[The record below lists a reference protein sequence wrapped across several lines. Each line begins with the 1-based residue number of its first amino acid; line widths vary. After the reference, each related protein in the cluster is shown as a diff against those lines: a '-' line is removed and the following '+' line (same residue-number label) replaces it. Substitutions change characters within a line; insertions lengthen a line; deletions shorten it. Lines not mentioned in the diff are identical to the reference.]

1 MLLSWMAGAFFAP
14 GSALNMAGP
23 PQNLSE
29 APARRAARAA
39 ARETAIPWSSGLRRV
54 GSA

>member
-29 APARRAARAA
+29 APARRAAR
-39 ARETAIPWSSGLRRV
+39 ETAIPWSSGLRRV